1 MEEKTNLTQEQVLE
15 VIKDFNIEPLFSK
28 VIITLNSLEVDG
40 SLVLSDNTLSE
51 EQYVVAKGSAV
62 RELEPGQKVII
73 DIEKMMVT
81 VRSESTNAYEEVKQ
95 VKIDPIVVNDVVY
108 AIIEDRLIKAKYKN

>member
-1 MEEKTNLTQEQVLE
+1 MEEKTNLTQEQVFE

-28 VIITLNSLEVDG
+28 VIITLNSLEIDG

-95 VKIDPIVVNDVVY
+95 VKIDPIVVNNVVY
-108 AIIEDRLIKAKYKN
+108 AIIEDRLIKAKFKK